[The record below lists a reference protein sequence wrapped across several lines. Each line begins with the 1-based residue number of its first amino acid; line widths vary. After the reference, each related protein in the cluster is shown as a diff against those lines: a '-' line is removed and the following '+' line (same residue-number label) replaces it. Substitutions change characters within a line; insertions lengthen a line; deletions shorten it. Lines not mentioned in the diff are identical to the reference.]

1 MVSPDSPQILG
12 RCYRFTITTTHILC
26 SSIFTMY
33 NTSIA
38 KTCNIYSVLPD
49 THMRTFTFD
58 KLLTSP
64 LIIEDISGI

>member
-1 MVSPDSPQILG
+1 
-12 RCYRFTITTTHILC
+12 
-26 SSIFTMY
+26 MY